1 MQVKGAVKHI
11 LEKLKVDLPEYLLYH
26 SVSHVRDVKVQAMRI
41 AASEG
46 ITNQEDLDLLETAA
60 IYHDCGFLSTY
71 TNHEEKGCEIA
82 REVLP
87 DFDYTPSQ
95 IKIIEGL
102 IMATKVPQ
110 KPKTKLEE
118 IICDADL
125 DYLGRDDF
133 FTIGDY
139 LYEELLH
146 IGVVK
151 DEMAWNHLQ
160 IKFLTAHHYFTQ
172 TNIKDRE
179 PLKSE
184 NLKKIVKRTEK
195 KD

>member
-41 AASEG
+41 AKSEG

-71 TNHEEKGCEIA
+71 INHEEKGCEIA

-87 DFDYTPSQ
+87 DFDYSPAQ

-133 FTIGDY
+133 FEIGDY

-151 DEMAWNHLQ
+151 DEMSWNHLQ

-184 NLKKIVKRTEK
+184 NLKKIIKKVEK
-195 KD
+195 

>member
-1 MQVKGAVKHI
+1 MQVKNAVSHI
-11 LEKLKVDLPEYLLYH
+11 LEKLKADLPDYLHYH
-26 SVSHVRDVKVQAMRI
+26 SITHIKDVKIQAIRI
-41 AASEG
+41 AKSEG
-46 ITNQEDLDLLETAA
+46 IHEKEDLDLLETAA

-87 DFDYTPSQ
+87 DYDYNEKQ
-95 IKIIEGL
+95 ISIIEGL

-133 FTIGDY
+133 FTIGEY

-146 IGVVK
+146 LGVVT
-151 DEMAWNHLQ
+151 DELSWNKLQ
-160 IKFLTAHHYFTQ
+160 AKFLTAHHYFTQ
-172 TNIKDRE
+172 TNIKDRQ
-179 PLKSE
+179 PLKIE
-184 NLKKIVKRTEK
+184 NLKKVIK
-195 KD
+195 KIED

>member
-11 LEKLKVDLPEYLLYH
+11 LEKLKVDLPDYLLYH
-26 SVSHVRDVKVQAMRI
+26 SVSHVRDVKLQAMRI
-41 AASEG
+41 AISEG

-87 DFDYTPSQ
+87 DFDYTPAQ

-184 NLKKIVKRTEK
+184 NLKKIIKRTEK